1 MDSPRSIQL
10 HDNREKERSLHS
22 HRSTDRDS
30 EASYKTKHDNDQVK
44 PVSKSTVGDRGRTR
58 TRERDDNS
66 HYDRNSGSYYLDNYD
81 HDSYESDHSRSQ
93 SRTPSPRRTEHT
105 KQISSSPAR
114 KQEQSKKGARNLT
127 NKTRG
132 PQKWDFRSQS
142 LNKEPMPKGLALVTK
157 RMLSA
162 RLLKIN
168 ELKNEMS
175 EQQLRLE
182 ELQKENKALRLL
194 QHRQEK
200 ALNKFEDTESEIAQL
215 ISSHN
220 NEVRTLRERLRKSQE
235 KERTTER
242 RLRDSEEE
250 LFRTKSSLQKL
261 RKLAEDKQLAERDV
275 LARKLSQAETRLEY
289 NDRRVKD
296 LEKNLELCNSSFQR
310 QLAAERKKAHDAQE
324 EVKNMRDELERL
336 NHKLKEKERELD
348 SKNIYAN
355 RMVKPSPKKD
365 TDITPRKTAPNWNT
379 TKGVQTDE
387 NLLAIEFPPP
397 PAAIT
402 DGTIDPEEDDYFSV
416 KEQDNKEREKREIA
430 ERLRVDKERQERE
443 KEREE
448 KLRRDQEQHALEEK
462 ARRLREEWER
472 EERERKRRENELYQ
486 QQQDERERKL
496 KDQDQQ
502 SLEEERRKKDLLLA
516 RMREVDLEAQGPG
529 IFSDFSSTKLVT
541 HPQPD
546 QTQNI
551 LNFSGSVNTLNNGVP
566 THRSSDSIKKPDSS
580 GRRAI
585 KTVDSSEDLTFGS
598 YAPSFGKTSGRTGLS
613 SKKSES
619 PEEKDKD
626 NIDTAFG
633 NNKKSDLM
641 QQLFGASAKADISTL
656 EILQM
661 PAASKTSQNT
671 GGALPWEKSSPAKKK
686 DNYPFFNEGKTVSS
700 NKGRPHVAADRPA
713 VRAISSLEDE
723 IEEVIL

>member
-1 MDSPRSIQL
+1 
-10 HDNREKERSLHS
+10 
-22 HRSTDRDS
+22 
-30 EASYKTKHDNDQVK
+30 
-44 PVSKSTVGDRGRTR
+44 
-58 TRERDDNS
+58 
-66 HYDRNSGSYYLDNYD
+66 
-81 HDSYESDHSRSQ
+81 
-93 SRTPSPRRTEHT
+93 
-105 KQISSSPAR
+105 
-114 KQEQSKKGARNLT
+114 
-127 NKTRG
+127 
-132 PQKWDFRSQS
+132 
-142 LNKEPMPKGLALVTK
+142 MPKDLDLVTK

-220 NEVRTLRERLRKSQE
+220 NELRTLRERLRKSQE

-242 RLRDSEEE
+242 RLKDSEEE
-250 LFRTKSSLQKL
+250 LYRTKSSLLKL

-275 LARKLSQAETRLEY
+275 LARKLSLADTRLED
-289 NDRRVKD
+289 NDRRIKD
-296 LEKNLELCNSSFQR
+296 LEKNLELSNSSFQR
-310 QLAAERKKAHDAQE
+310 QLAAEKKKAHEAQE

-336 NHKLKEKERELD
+336 NHKLKEKEKELD

-355 RMVKPSPKKD
+355 RMLKPSPKKD
-365 TDITPRKTAPNWNT
+365 TDITPRKKAPNHNT

-397 PAAIT
+397 PPAIT
-402 DGTIDPEEDDYFSV
+402 DGTIYPEEDDYFSLKDMSHQAIQGRATV
-416 KEQDNKEREKREIA
+416 SGPSVRKTPQRKIIKEQDNKEQEEREAA
-430 ERLRVDKERQERE
+430 ERLRVAKERQERE

-472 EERERKRRENELYQ
+472 EEMERKRREKELY

-516 RMREVDLEAQGPG
+516 RMREVDLEAQGPD
-529 IFSDFSSTKLVT
+529 IFSDFSSTKPAT
-541 HPQPD
+541 HSQPN
-546 QTQNI
+546 QTPNI
-551 LNFSGSVNTLNNGVP
+551 LKFSESVNNLNNGVP

-633 NNKKSDLM
+633 NNKKSNLM
-641 QQLFGASAKADISTL
+641 QQLFGASANAEISTL
-656 EILQM
+656 EILHL
-661 PAASKTSQNT
+661 PAANKTSQNK

-700 NKGRPHVAADRPA
+700 NKGRPHIAADRPA

-723 IEEVIL
+723 LEEVVL